1 MKVIV
6 LMTAVVATL
15 ATRGAAAKV
24 EDPTLGQL
32 VAASDV
38 VVLAKV
44 DVVEPYQAGPDV
56 VWRSATARVL
66 ETWYGDPG
74 PQVRFRASRLFGCDI
89 SSAKVGETAVLFLG
103 KPRPDGVRPILWWGR
118 GGLSVRDIAGE
129 PHVRL
134 RSETFVPGHAPDAQ
148 RAGVG
153 GWPVSYL
160 KLTTFAASVRPMLMA
175 RVPSAG
181 GIDDEPLDEVEE
193 LLAGYAAARAR
204 IDKHRERNSGIA
216 IGFAVGCAAT
226 SLLVAVRR
234 RRAARLHPG

>member
-1 MKVIV
+1 
-6 LMTAVVATL
+6 VVATL
-15 ATRGAAAKV
+15 TSRGAAAKV
-24 EDPTLGQL
+24 EEPTLGQL

-74 PQVRFRASRLFGCDI
+74 PQVRFRASHIFACDI
-89 SSAKVGETAVLFLG
+89 SFTEEGERVVLFLG

-118 GGLSVRDIAGE
+118 GRLPVEDLAGE
-129 PHVRL
+129 LHVRL
-134 RSETFVPGHAPDAQ
+134 RDETFVPGHAPDAQ

-160 KLTTFAASVRPMLMA
+160 KLATFAAAVRPMLMA

-193 LLAGYAAARAR
+193 TLAYWAAVSAHAAQDRG
-204 IDKHRERNSGIA
+204 RNKGIA

-226 SLLVAVRR
+226 SLWVAVRR
-234 RRAARLHPG
+234 RRAVRLHPG